1 MQAFPGRSVFS
12 YALLIAT
19 RKKPPTPRLQC
30 PQNQRFQV
38 RDQGFEAELIA
49 HSLCALLNNAKAI
62 IYDRSGNCKYFLYF
76 FSPFFYS
83 FFQSAFPA
91 GTAAS
96 FFAAMT
102 QICIE
107 DPAHF
112 LHGSV
117 QAEQPSVQP
126 GPAVYE
132 CAYTGFPGFAA
143 FHFVLTIRFI
153 NGARKAPFCIR
164 IVYASSGN
172 VCSRKRYFLT
182 AISLLMGFPFAE
194 NFSSYSVMIFPRF
207 ISSL

>member
-1 MQAFPGRSVFS
+1 M
-12 YALLIAT
+12 
-19 RKKPPTPRLQC
+19 
-30 PQNQRFQV
+30 
-38 RDQGFEAELIA
+38 
-49 HSLCALLNNAKAI
+49 NNAKAI